1 MLQIYETKRIVE
13 MVKEIAMQL
22 RKDEID
28 IEVVN
33 EISGVMIEINSLL
46 YHATKLKFQK
56 DHDFSIQEEY
66 IDWLSELNK
75 NIEIWEKSLQNRS
88 GKKTE
93 AEFWEIYETFLYV
106 SEKEILNSAIQ
117 KFKSMPQDV
126 KESYKSLPARYTFLQ
141 AVINYEEEDFS
152 LIEQHVKMMVNHIE
166 DYKWLYEH
174 LQDYRSKR
182 VLNGV
187 ILYWFTFDLSALHN
201 LCETLFR
208 DYYDMD
214 ILACDGNE
222 VLVDL
227 GAYIGDSALQFID
240 TYGKYKKIYAYE
252 ITPDTC
258 VELKKNLSG
267 YPNVIVKQKG
277 AGKQSGIMYVNSDE
291 KSAANKLVEDGNV
304 PVEVVSLDEDITENI
319 SIIKIDIEGAEKDAL
334 LGARKHIENEKPRL
348 LISSYHIPDDIFD
361 IPKLIN
367 SIRDDY
373 KFYMRFNGHN
383 GIWPCDY
390 VLFAV

>member
-56 DHDFSIQEEY
+56 HHDFSIQEEY

-319 SIIKIDIEGAEKDAL
+319 SIIKMDIEGAEKDAL

>member
-56 DHDFSIQEEY
+56 EHDFSIQEEY
-66 IDWLSELNK
+66 NDWLSELHK

-93 AEFWEIYETFLYV
+93 
-106 SEKEILNSAIQ
+106 
-117 KFKSMPQDV
+117 
-126 KESYKSLPARYTFLQ
+126 

-258 VELKKNLSG
+258 VELKQNLSG

-319 SIIKIDIEGAEKDAL
+319 SIIKMDIEGAEKDAL

>member
-277 AGKQSGIMYVNSDE
+277 A
-291 KSAANKLVEDGNV
+291 ANKLVEDGNV

-319 SIIKIDIEGAEKDAL
+319 SIIKMDIEGAEKDAL

>member
-1 MLQIYETKRIVE
+1 M
-13 MVKEIAMQL
+13 
-22 RKDEID
+22 
-28 IEVVN
+28 
-33 EISGVMIEINSLL
+33 
-46 YHATKLKFQK
+46 H
-56 DHDFSIQEEY
+56 
-66 IDWLSELNK
+66 K

-258 VELKKNLSG
+258 VELKQNLSG

-319 SIIKIDIEGAEKDAL
+319 SIIKMDIEGAEKDAL

>member
-56 DHDFSIQEEY
+56 EHDFSIQEEY
-66 IDWLSELNK
+66 NDWLSELHK

-141 AVINYEEEDFS
+141 AVI
-152 LIEQHVKMMVNHIE
+152 NHIE

-258 VELKKNLSG
+258 VELKQNLSG

-319 SIIKIDIEGAEKDAL
+319 SIIKMDIEGAEKDAL